1 MKTIDLVKMAM
12 YLALFAVLDFV
23 AARSGIFVM
32 PQGGSLGL
40 GAIALALASID
51 LGWRKGLLL
60 ALVSIAIQVLT
71 SPPLYFVAWGQFFLD
86 YILAYAM
93 YGTIVLYPIYNR
105 KGFTVVTGVIIAN
118 LLRLLFHVIS
128 GMVYYGVPLIG
139 SITYNSWYMIP
150 TLLVSFVVVGGLMPR
165 LNLHKVKK

>member
-1 MKTIDLVKMAM
+1 MKSIDLVKMAM

-23 AARSGIFVM
+23 AASSGIFVM

-40 GAIALALASID
+40 GAVALILASID
-51 LGWRKGLLL
+51 LGWRKGVLL
-60 ALVSIAIQVLT
+60 ALVSIAIQAIT

-86 YILAYAM
+86 YILAYGV
-93 YGTIVLYPIYNR
+93 YGMTVLYPIYNR
-105 KGFTVVTGVIIAN
+105 KGFSLVFGVIVVN

-128 GMVYYGVPLIG
+128 GVVYYGVPWIG

-150 TLLVSFVVVGGLMPR
+150 TLVVSFIIVGGLLPR
-165 LNLHKVKK
+165 LNLQKNKL

>member
-1 MKTIDLVKMAM
+1 MKIIDLVKMAM

-23 AARSGIFVM
+23 AATSGVFVM

-40 GAIALALASID
+40 GAIALTLASID
-51 LGWRKGLLL
+51 LGWRKGVLL
-60 ALVSIAIQVLT
+60 ALVSILIQVIT
-71 SPPLYFVAWGQFFLD
+71 SPPLYFVTWMQFFLD

-93 YGTIVLYPIYNR
+93 YGTVVLYPIYNR
-105 KGFTVVTGVIIAN
+105 KGFSLVFGVIAAN

-128 GMVYYGVPLIG
+128 GVVYYGVPLLG

-150 TLLVSFVVVGGLMPR
+150 TLMLSFVIVGGLMPR
-165 LNLHKVKK
+165 LNLHKRQK